1 MTGFEWFCAALLYF
15 CMGSLIDEVAKKDP
29 EEPKSFILIAIW
41 PVLVVAVI
49 FSIIRKYIKASTAEV
64 KKAID
69 KNEDDLD
76 EWNM

>member
-49 FSIIRKYIKASTAEV
+49 FSIIRKYVKTSTAEV

-69 KNEDDLD
+69 NNEDDLD

>member
-29 EEPKSFILIAIW
+29 EEPKSLILIAIW

-49 FSIIRKYIKASTAEV
+49 SKVIYHHVKTSTAEA

-69 KNEDDLD
+69 NNEDDLD
-76 EWNM
+76 EWNI